1 VRTLRKRLQN
11 VMVRDIDREV
21 LLLDT
26 ESNQIHQLNP
36 TASFIWRKCGEA
48 RSTEEMAKL
57 LVQEFDVEEDIA
69 LRDAIETVARLRA
82 LNLVVEA

>member
-1 VRTLRKRLQN
+1 
-11 VMVRDIDREV
+11 MVRDLDREV

-36 TASFIWRKCGEA
+36 TASFIWRKCDEA

-69 LRDAIETVARLRA
+69 LRDVIETVARLRA

>member
-1 VRTLRKRLQN
+1 MRTLRKRLQN

-26 ESNQIHQLNP
+26 ESNQIHQLNL
-36 TASFIWRKCGEA
+36 TASFIWRKCDEA

-69 LRDAIETVARLRA
+69 LRDVIETVARLRA